1 MIGGIWMDDGGW
13 MDREEPV
20 QIGVP
25 FSVEHM
31 WWHMTSGVRS
41 QGEGKARVHV
51 CLATNACVPAC
62 LPACLPA
69 YPAPSRESVYYMS
82 EEPYPLLRDRSK
94 IIPACLSVY
103 RENVSS

>member
-1 MIGGIWMDDGGW
+1 MDDGGW

-25 FSVEHM
+25 FSVEHI

-62 LPACLPA
+62 LPACL
-69 YPAPSRESVYYMS
+69 SC
-82 EEPYPLLRDRSK
+82 PLEGERILHERGAIST
-94 IIPACLSVY
+94 AS
-103 RENVSS
+103 